1 MWDGIGCEFSCS
13 NFMQDEKFTITAELY
28 RWLENFEKEKPTAM
42 ARKTLTRVLKK
53 LQQKGQ
59 CRCVSVSVPVLTNC
73 GRSRTTEVVL
83 HPSIESLTPE
93 ILGQIYERFRLFDMQ
108 IRGQGLSRSKNGQP
122 VPVLTG
128 VKKTLSRVDKQAV
141 TAEAM
146 RVNGFVPAKMVRV
159 KLLHN
164 FLWSYM
170 SSLSDWHDSL
180 TSGKTCK
187 SFVLEAALKAM
198 PLELFLQVVG
208 SAQKSGNM
216 VESCRRGLCLSDLP
230 IHEYKC
236 LMSTCATG
244 RLSRMVDILCRLKVK
259 VLKMLVIFYFCY
271 VGLSLE

>member
-1 MWDGIGCEFSCS
+1 
-13 NFMQDEKFTITAELY
+13 MQDEKFTIAAELY
-28 RWLENFEKEKPTAM
+28 RWLETFEKEKPTTM

-73 GRSRTTEVVL
+73 GRSRTTEVVF

-93 ILGQIYERFRLFDMQ
+93 LLGQVYERLRLFEMQ
-108 IRGQGLSRSKNGQP
+108 SRGQGLSRMKNDEP
-122 VPVLTG
+122 VPILTG
-128 VKKTLSRVDKQAV
+128 VRKTSSSVDKQAV

-146 RVNGFVPAKMVRV
+146 RVNGFVPAKMVRA
-159 KLLHN
+159 KLLHS

-170 SSLSDWHDSL
+170 SSLSDWHDYL

-187 SFVLEAALKAM
+187 SFALDTALKAM

-208 SAQKSGNM
+208 SAQKCGDM

-230 IHEYKC
+230 VHEYKC
-236 LMSTCATG
+236 LMSTSASE
-244 RLSRMVDILCRLKVK
+244 RLSRLVDILCRLKVK
-259 VLKMLVIFYFCY
+259 FLLKNASPSFTLCICTKFF
-271 VGLSLE
+271 